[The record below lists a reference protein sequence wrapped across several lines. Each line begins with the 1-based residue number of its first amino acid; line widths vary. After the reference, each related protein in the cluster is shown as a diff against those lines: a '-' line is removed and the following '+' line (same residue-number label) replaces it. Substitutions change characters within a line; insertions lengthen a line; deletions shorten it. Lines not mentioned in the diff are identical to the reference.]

1 MKRFATIM
9 KKTGLYLLRIC
20 GVILILQG
28 LAIVFRFTVD
38 VIWIGEGLQKI
49 AFGCLIWWSPVKRW
63 YKKGKAFQ

>member
-1 MKRFATIM
+1 MKRFVTIM

-20 GVILILQG
+20 GVVLLLQG
-28 LAIVFRFTVD
+28 IAIVFRLTVD
-38 VIWIGEGLQKI
+38 VISISDGLWRI